1 LGLTTQ
7 RDSSDNAKGKG
18 KLTDEKETINNKPK
32 EDKPIDSGSNNKKKD
47 GKKKKRINKIIY

>member
-7 RDSSDNAKGKG
+7 KDSSNDAKGKG
-18 KLTDEKETINNKPK
+18 KLTDEETINNKPK

-47 GKKKKRINKIIY
+47 GKKKKHINKIIY